1 MEIYQLRTFVVVAR
15 EGSITRAAE
24 LLFLSQ
30 PAVSA
35 HIKSL
40 EDELGLVLFERT
52 PRGMSLTSAGS
63 RLREKAEQTLAVHLE
78 VLAEARRIKGQVCGT
93 ARLGAVRNPE
103 AGALSLLLQ
112 RLASQCPQLEVQLS
126 YGSSAEIAA
135 RVRRGDLDAG
145 LFFVAEALAEELD
158 AVELHR
164 TGVFLAAP
172 LGMLGDPRHPDWAEL
187 AELPWICPAPGTC
200 CSEVAEAIFTEHG
213 FRPRRLYGIDL
224 ESVTRTLIAG
234 GVGVGLLHQPTALE
248 AAREGAV
255 ELLGAGPYRPLRLVL
270 ATARARRHEPL
281 VATLATVALGQTTVT
296 DTGTLPRVVG

>member
-40 EDELGLVLFERT
+40 EEELGLVLFERT
-52 PRGMSLTSAGS
+52 PRGMSPTTAGS
-63 RLREKAEQTLAVHLE
+63 LLREKAEQTLAVHLE

-103 AGALSLLLQ
+103 AGVLSSLLQ

-145 LFFVAEALAEELD
+145 LFFVADALAEELD
-158 AVELHR
+158 AVELRR
-164 TGVFLAAP
+164 TAVFLAAP
-172 LGMLGDPRHPDWAEL
+172 PGLLGDPRHPDWAEL

-200 CSEVAEAIFTEHG
+200 CGEVAEAIFTEHG
-213 FRPRRLYGIDL
+213 FRPHRLYGIDL

-234 GVGVGLLHQPTALE
+234 GVGVGLLHQPTALD

-270 ATARARRHEPL
+270 ATARARRHDPL
-281 VATLATVALGQTTVT
+281 VATVATVALGETTAA
-296 DTGTLPRVVG
+296 DSGALPRGVG